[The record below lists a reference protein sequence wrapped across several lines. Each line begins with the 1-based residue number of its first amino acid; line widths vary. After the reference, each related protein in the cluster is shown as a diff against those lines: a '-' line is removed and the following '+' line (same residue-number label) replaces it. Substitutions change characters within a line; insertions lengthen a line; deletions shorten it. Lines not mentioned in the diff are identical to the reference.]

1 MRTPPGFRARTGPP
15 EEMGATRREARLS
28 PRAPR
33 SPAPGSPPE
42 GAPPTPTPPGGFRGR
57 AHLGCGAKV
66 SGVGVRMGAKA
77 RAPPTR
83 PRRDSA
89 GAEGGSLEPPG
100 RSASGAG
107 GLFGQKVLREQLLRP
122 PSAPSLGDAPPPAFT
137 GRKATPLRPRPR
149 SRDPRRRAPAPPTAI
164 GSASGARASTRAR
177 ALPFLFLDSRARTR
191 LSSSPPPAR
200 RLDVARARPLQ

>member
-1 MRTPPGFRARTGPP
+1 
-15 EEMGATRREARLS
+15 
-28 PRAPR
+28 
-33 SPAPGSPPE
+33 
-42 GAPPTPTPPGGFRGR
+42 
-57 AHLGCGAKV
+57 
-66 SGVGVRMGAKA
+66 MGAKA

-149 SRDPRRRAPAPPTAI
+149 SRDPRRRAPRSAHRHWLRLRGASEHTSARTPILVPRFSRTHAPFVVPASRPPVRRGARPAVAVTGTRGGGRERSAQAQAQDAASPPPPPTARCAQARGGA
-164 GSASGARASTRAR
+164 GSPNSWVTENYLQTKSLAAVRAG
-177 ALPFLFLDSRARTR
+177 
-191 LSSSPPPAR
+191 
-200 RLDVARARPLQ
+200 